1 MKALEKQWVEH
12 KAPLVQQIDELRIQ
26 ANTRQTTIEQKL
38 AELQDFKQQMKSS
51 SEDARKKDEQIKALV
66 CYFRNLCETVFTVF
80 VGSRMWFCSVI
91 TKGC

>member
-1 MKALEKQWVEH
+1 MKSLEKQCVEH

-38 AELQDFKQQMKSS
+38 AELQDFRHQMKSS

-66 CYFRNLCETVFTVF
+66 CDFRNLVRANMTGCFTVGKTSF
-80 VGSRMWFCSVI
+80 IGMRM
-91 TKGC
+91 

>member
-38 AELQDFKQQMKSS
+38 AELQDFKHQMKSS

-66 CYFRNLCETVFTVF
+66 CYFRNFCETVLTVF
-80 VGSRMWFCSVI
+80 VR
-91 TKGC
+91 